1 MDENVA
7 NFLYDISHYI
17 ELISFAIM
25 IYGSAL
31 ALLHLIKCEFK
42 RLTKKFDITIIDI
55 VRHDFAYYIL
65 LGLEFLIAA
74 DIIQTILKPTSQEL
88 IELGGI
94 VVIRILLSYFLNKE
108 MEALKKPEHVAV
120 RDEKSVT

>member
-1 MDENVA
+1 MGENLN
-7 NFLYDISHYI
+7 NFIYDISYYV
-17 ELISFAIM
+17 ELISFVIM

-31 ALLHLIKCEFK
+31 ALLHLIKCEFR
-42 RLTKKFDITIIDI
+42 RLTKKFDISQIDI
-55 VRHDFAYYIL
+55 IRHDFAYYIL

-108 MEALKKPEHVAV
+108 IDALKKLDHVA
-120 RDEKSVT
+120 RNEEKV